1 MSTGREFKGVVLVL
15 GLVVVLVNLFLKK
28 GERIKGVA
36 FFVAWLVPGAGHFLL
51 GKWKKGLF
59 FFLLLG
65 ATYLFGMW
73 IAGFRPVSYD
83 DNPFYFV
90 GQYGSGITLLIAKL
104 RGAEKA
110 VVGTRFHPSWFDP
123 GLLYVC
129 VVGLLNLVIMLNTL
143 DLKLEMTAAAPA
155 PAASADAK
163 PFDPAQGKPTAPPSE
178 PKPATAVAAPSFAPS
193 SSGASEGKPSAP
205 PPAPEKAT

>member
-1 MSTGREFKGVVLVL
+1 MSTARELKFLVLVFGLVLVL
-15 GLVVVLVNLFLKK
+15 VSMFLRK

-36 FFVAWLVPGAGHFLL
+36 FIVGWLVPGAGHVLL
-51 GKWKKGLF
+51 GKWRKGLF
-59 FFLLLG
+59 FFGLLG
-65 ATYLFGMW
+65 VTYLFGMW

-90 GQYGSGITLLIAKL
+90 GQYGSGITLLISKL

-110 VVGTRFHPSWFDP
+110 IVREGIQPSWFDP

-129 VVGLLNLVIMLNTL
+129 VVGLLNLVIMMNTL
-143 DLKLEMTAAAPA
+143 DQKVEAPSSAAAPASPVAPAAAAPPPPAAAPA
-155 PAASADAK
+155 PV
-163 PFDPAQGKPTAPPSE
+163 PA
-178 PKPATAVAAPSFAPS
+178 
-193 SSGASEGKPSAP
+193 AP

>member
-1 MSTGREFKGVVLVL
+1 MSFKLSARAILAVGGVMFLLVTT
-15 GLVVVLVNLFLKK
+15 FLKK

-36 FFVAWLVPGAGHFLL
+36 FFLGWLVPGAGHVLL

-59 FFLLLG
+59 FFAILG

-73 IAGFRPVSYD
+73 ISGFRPVSFD

-90 GQYGSGITLLIAKL
+90 GQYGSGLTLLIAKL

-110 VVGTRFHPSWFDP
+110 IIRPGLDPSWFDP

-129 VVGLLNLVIMLNTL
+129 VVGLLNLVVMMSLL
-143 DLKLEMTAAAPA
+143 DAKSLAGAVPEAATGPDSPLPPAGAPPAAPA
-155 PAASADAK
+155 PSREK
-163 PFDPAQGKPTAPPSE
+163 TA
-178 PKPATAVAAPSFAPS
+178 
-193 SSGASEGKPSAP
+193 
-205 PPAPEKAT
+205 

>member
-1 MSTGREFKGVVLVL
+1 MSTAREFKILALVFGLVLVL
-15 GLVVVLVNLFLKK
+15 VSTFLRK

-36 FFVAWLVPGAGHFLL
+36 FVVGWLVPGAGHVLL
-51 GKWKKGLF
+51 GKWRKGLF
-59 FFLLLG
+59 FFGLLG

-110 VVGTRFHPSWFDP
+110 IVRDGIHPSWFDP

-129 VVGLLNLVIMLNTL
+129 VVGLLNLVIMMNTL
-143 DLKLEMTAAAPA
+143 DLKVE
-155 PAASADAK
+155 
-163 PFDPAQGKPTAPPSE
+163 
-178 PKPATAVAAPSFAPS
+178 APS
-193 SSGASEGKPSAP
+193 SAPASAGASEGKPSEPAKPATAVPAPAAP
-205 PPAPEKAT
+205 PPASEKAT

>member
-1 MSTGREFKGVVLVL
+1 MSTGRELRILALVF
-15 GLVVVLVNLFLKK
+15 GLVAVLISTFLRK

-59 FFLLLG
+59 FLLLLG

-110 VVGTRFHPSWFDP
+110 VVGTKFHPSWFDP

-143 DLKLEMTAAAPA
+143 DLKVEAPA
-155 PAASADAK
+155 PAAAPASPAPAA
-163 PFDPAQGKPTAPPSE
+163 DPAPKPPTAVP
-178 PKPATAVAAPSFAPS
+178 
-193 SSGASEGKPSAP
+193 AP

>member
-1 MSTGREFKGVVLVL
+1 MSRELRFLLLALVGTAVLL
-15 GLVVVLVNLFLKK
+15 GMFLRK

-36 FFVAWLVPGAGHFLL
+36 FFVGWLVPGAGHIVL

-59 FFLLLG
+59 FFGLLG

-73 IAGFRPVSYD
+73 IAGFRPVSFD

-90 GQYGSGITLLIAKL
+90 GQYGSGVTLLIAKL

-110 VVGTRFHPSWFDP
+110 IVGDRFHPSWFDP

-129 VVGLLNLVIMLNTL
+129 VVGLLNLVVMLNTL
-143 DLKLEMTAAAPA
+143 DLKLAGAPAAAPEAKPSDASAAAPPAADATPVAA
-155 PAASADAK
+155 PAA
-163 PFDPAQGKPTAPPSE
+163 PSV
-178 PKPATAVAAPSFAPS
+178 PPAT
-193 SSGASEGKPSAP
+193 
-205 PPAPEKAT
+205 PEKAT

>member
-1 MSTGREFKGVVLVL
+1 MSSSREFRILALVFVFVLVL
-15 GLVVVLVNLFLKK
+15 LSIFLRK

-36 FFVAWLVPGAGHFLL
+36 FFAGWLVPGAGHVLL

-59 FFLLLG
+59 FFGLLG

-110 VVGTRFHPSWFDP
+110 VVGDKFHPSWFDP

-129 VVGLLNLVIMLNTL
+129 VVGLLNLVVMMNTL
-143 DLKLEMTAAAPA
+143 DLKVETPAAAATADAAKPVPAEPAPA
-155 PAASADAK
+155 PASA
-163 PFDPAQGKPTAPPSE
+163 PA
-178 PKPATAVAAPSFAPS
+178 
-193 SSGASEGKPSAP
+193 AP

>member
-1 MSTGREFKGVVLVL
+1 MSRELRLLLLGVLFVGVLLSV
-15 GLVVVLVNLFLKK
+15 FLRK

-36 FFVAWLVPGAGHFLL
+36 FFAGWLVPGAGHVLL

-59 FFLLLG
+59 FFGLLG
-65 ATYLFGMW
+65 VTYLFGMW

-90 GQYGSGITLLIAKL
+90 GQYGSGVTLLIAKL

-110 VVGTRFHPSWFDP
+110 IVGDRFHPSWFDP

-129 VVGLLNLVIMLNTL
+129 VVGLLNLVVMLNCL
-143 DLKLEMTAAAPA
+143 DLKMEAPTPTPASATATPASPPPAAPA
-155 PAASADAK
+155 ADA
-163 PFDPAQGKPTAPPSE
+163 A
-178 PKPATAVAAPSFAPS
+178 PKPAPAVAAPPPTT
-193 SSGASEGKPSAP
+193 EKPA
-205 PPAPEKAT
+205 

>member
-1 MSTGREFKGVVLVL
+1 MSTGRELRFLVLGFALVLVL
-15 GLVVVLVNLFLKK
+15 VSTFLRK

-36 FFVAWLVPGAGHFLL
+36 FFVGWFVPGAGHLLL

-59 FFLLLG
+59 FFGLLG

-73 IAGFRPVSYD
+73 IGGFRPVSYD

-90 GQYGSGITLLIAKL
+90 GQYGSGVTLLIAKL

-143 DLKLEMTAAAPA
+143 DLKVETPA
-155 PAASADAK
+155 PATASSAQGGGAPEAKPPADAAK
-163 PFDPAQGKPTAPPSE
+163 PAAAAVAPPG
-178 PKPATAVAAPSFAPS
+178 PP
-193 SSGASEGKPSAP
+193 PSA
-205 PPAPEKAT
+205 EKAT

>member
-1 MSTGREFKGVVLVL
+1 MSTGRELKVLALVF
-15 GLVVVLVNLFLKK
+15 GLVCLLVTTFLRK

-36 FFVAWLVPGAGHFLL
+36 FFVAWLAPGAGHFVL

-65 ATYLFGMW
+65 ATYVFGMW

-90 GQYGSGITLLIAKL
+90 GQYGSGMTLLIAKL

-129 VVGLLNLVIMLNTL
+129 VVGLLNLVLMLNTL
-143 DLKLEMTAAAPA
+143 DLRLEAPAAAPA
-155 PAASADAK
+155 PGAAAGAPS
-163 PFDPAQGKPTAPPSE
+163 FDPAQGKSPAPTAE
-178 PKPATAVAAPSFAPS
+178 QKPATAVAAPA
-193 SSGASEGKPSAP
+193 AP

>member
-1 MSTGREFKGVVLVL
+1 MSTAREFKFFVLIFGLVLVL
-15 GLVVVLVNLFLKK
+15 VSTFLRK

-36 FFVAWLVPGAGHFLL
+36 FFVGWIVPGAGHFLL

-110 VVGTRFHPSWFDP
+110 IVRPAIHPSWFDP

-129 VVGLLNLVIMLNTL
+129 VVGLLNLVVMMNTL
-143 DLKLEMTAAAPA
+143 DLKVEAPSSAPA
-155 PAASADAK
+155 PAGASEGKPADA
-163 PFDPAQGKPTAPPSE
+163 
-178 PKPATAVAAPSFAPS
+178 PKPATAVPAPA
-193 SSGASEGKPSAP
+193 AP

>member
-1 MSTGREFKGVVLVL
+1 MSSSREFKILALIFAFVFVLL
-15 GLVVVLVNLFLKK
+15 SIFLRK
-28 GERIKGVA
+28 GERMKGVA
-36 FFVAWLVPGAGHFLL
+36 FFVGWLVPGAGHVLL

-59 FFLLLG
+59 FFGLLG

-110 VVGTRFHPSWFDP
+110 VVGDKFHPSWFDP

-129 VVGLLNLVIMLNTL
+129 VVGLLNLVVMMNTL
-143 DLKLEMTAAAPA
+143 DLKVEAPAAVAPAPADATKPAAAAPA
-155 PAASADAK
+155 PA
-163 PFDPAQGKPTAPPSE
+163 PAPAP
-178 PKPATAVAAPSFAPS
+178 V
-193 SSGASEGKPSAP
+193 AP